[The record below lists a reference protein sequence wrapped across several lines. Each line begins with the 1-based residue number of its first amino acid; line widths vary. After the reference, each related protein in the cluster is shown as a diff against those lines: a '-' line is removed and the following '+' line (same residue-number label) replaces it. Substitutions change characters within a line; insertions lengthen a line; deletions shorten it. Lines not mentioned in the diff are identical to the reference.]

1 MAKARRPVTVSRCGS
16 LVVSLGRKRVTAD
29 PSHAESR
36 TTRVE
41 TTVSTVGDRAASAMA
56 AINGSNERQSPR
68 LEIQELVALVRGEL
82 FLVE

>member
-1 MAKARRPVTVSRCGS
+1 
-16 LVVSLGRKRVTAD
+16 
-29 PSHAESR
+29 
-36 TTRVE
+36 
-41 TTVSTVGDRAASAMA
+41 MA